1 MSALR
6 RTIDDSI
13 ATEAADF
20 SLVLGGPLFQLWR
33 RSRLVGNALE
43 LLHRRIIAF
52 VVVAWV
58 PLLLLSIVERHA
70 WGGSGAL
77 PFLYDLAARG

>member
-43 LLHRRIIAF
+43 LLHRRIIARESTI
-52 VVVAWV
+52 VGGDNVAS
-58 PLLLLSIVERHA
+58 LRF
-70 WGGSGAL
+70 GN
-77 PFLYDLAARG
+77 